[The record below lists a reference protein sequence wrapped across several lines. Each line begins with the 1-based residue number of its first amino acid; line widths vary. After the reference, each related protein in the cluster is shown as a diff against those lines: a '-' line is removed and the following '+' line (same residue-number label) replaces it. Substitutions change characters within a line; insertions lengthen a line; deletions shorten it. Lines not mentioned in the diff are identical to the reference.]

1 MRRSTLTTVAAALL
15 LAGCTSMAPNYHRP
29 AAPVANAWP
38 MGSAYNQS
46 STTAAPES
54 TAASDVAWQDFIA
67 DVRLRQ
73 LILLALDN
81 NRDLRVAALNIERAR
96 AQYRIQQA
104 DFLPSIGANGTVTA
118 QRLPAGVAP
127 NGEAGINRQYSA
139 GVGMSAYELDLF
151 GRVRSLNDEA
161 LQRYLAT
168 REARNT
174 VQISLVAEVANAW
187 LALAADHDRLHLA
200 RQTLESQ
207 QKSFDLNKR
216 SYELGVA
223 SMLELRQAQTTVEA
237 ARVDVAR
244 FTSQVA
250 QDKNAL
256 VLLAGSQVPNA
267 LLPPS
272 QHDAKVTLVDLRAG
286 VPSEVLQRRPDVLQ
300 AERQLQAAN
309 ANIGAARAAF
319 FPSISL
325 TASAGTTSNAL
336 SRLFDGGTGFWSFM
350 PQLHIP
356 IFEGGRNRANLKVSE
371 VERDIAVAEYEK
383 AIQAAF
389 RDVAD
394 SLAQRGT
401 LDDQLRAQTALVEAS
416 EDTQALSNARYRRGV
431 DSFLNVLDAQ
441 RSLYSAQ
448 QDLITLVQTRNS
460 NHIAL
465 YKALG
470 GGWN

>member
-1 MRRSTLTTVAAALL
+1 MRRLTLTMAAAALL
-15 LAGCTSMAPNYHRP
+15 LAGCTSMAPDYQRP

-38 MGSAYNQS
+38 AGPAYDGYEA
-46 STTAAPES
+46 TTGTES
-54 TAASDVAWQDFIA
+54 VAASDIGWQNFIA
-67 DVRLRQ
+67 DPRLRQ
-73 LILLALDN
+73 LIDLALEN
-81 NRDLRVAALNIERAR
+81 NRDLRVAAMNIERAR
-96 AQYRIQQA
+96 AQYRIQRA
-104 DFLPSIGANGTVTA
+104 DMIPSVGANGSASA
-118 QRLPAGVAP
+118 QRMPAAVSP
-127 NGEAGINRQYSA
+127 SGETGINRQYSA

-151 GRVRSLNDEA
+151 GRVRSLSDEA
-161 LQRYLAT
+161 LQRYLGT
-168 REARNT
+168 REARDT
-174 VQISLVAEVANAW
+174 VQISLVAEVADAW
-187 LALAADHDRLHLA
+187 LALAADHDRLQLA

-207 QKSFDLNKR
+207 QKSFALNKR
-216 SYELGVA
+216 SYELGIA
-223 SMLELRQAQTTVEA
+223 SMLDLRRAQTTVEA
-237 ARVDVAR
+237 ARGDVAR
-244 FTSQVA
+244 YTSQVA

-256 VLLAGSQVPNA
+256 VLLAGSQVPDS
-267 LLPPS
+267 LLPQS

-286 VPSEVLQRRPDVLQ
+286 VPSDVLQRRPDVLQ

-325 TASAGTTSNAL
+325 TAAAGTTSNAL
-336 SRLFDGGTGFWSFM
+336 SGLFDGGTGFWSFM

-389 RDVAD
+389 REVAD

-401 LDDQLRAQTALVEAS
+401 LAEQLRAQTALVEAS
-416 EDTQALSNARYRRGV
+416 ADSQALSDARYRRGV

-441 RSLYSAQ
+441 RGLYAAQ
-448 QDLITLVQTRNS
+448 QGLITLVQTRNS